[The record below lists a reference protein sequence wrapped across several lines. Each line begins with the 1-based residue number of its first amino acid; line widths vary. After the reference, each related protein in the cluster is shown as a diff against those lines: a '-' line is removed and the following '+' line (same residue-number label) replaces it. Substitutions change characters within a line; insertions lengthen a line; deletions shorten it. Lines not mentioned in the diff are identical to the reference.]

1 MVCPWIGGITSVL
14 PPSPPTRT
22 DDRLV
27 VSGLTKTVDDEDDV
41 KEEDDE
47 EDLPEAQAS

>member
-1 MVCPWIGGITSVL
+1 MSACTSVG
-14 PPSPPTRT
+14 PARRGPTAT
-22 DDRLV
+22 A
-27 VSGLTKTVDDEDDV
+27 VDDEDDV